1 MLRDLAAASPARPH
15 VIFTGGD
22 PLKRPD
28 LLALVGYGA
37 GLGLDVSVAPS
48 ATVGLSSELIHGLK
62 AAGVDVAEPRRPERR
77 APRAHPPPR
86 HRRPPAGR
94 TPQHTTVD
102 KGHGRIEER
111 RLWASDELAGYSEFP
126 YLRQAFRIER
136 LVTTLAGTPLR
147 TEVS

>member
-1 MLRDLAAASPARPH
+1 M
-15 VIFTGGD
+15 
-22 PLKRPD
+22 
-28 LLALVGYGA
+28 
-37 GLGLDVSVAPS
+37 
-48 ATVGLSSELIHGLK
+48 
-62 AAGVDVAEPRRPERR
+62 
-77 APRAHPPPR
+77 
-86 HRRPPAGR
+86 
-94 TPQHTTVD
+94 D